1 MQVTGPG
8 QRPTYAIVIV
18 KVNCSLSWFDIQYC
32 WRDGRIFYFSHYLQL
47 VEFSFLLKE
56 NKLISIFLSITFV
69 PARFG
74 LIWIWGKKLNL
85 RGKVLKSRLSKKIYH
100 SEVIGTT
107 MITIW
112 HESYKIYCCHN
123 FYYNYL
129 LCKLKWDKWTYLWK
143 GLSYM
148 VYC

>member
-1 MQVTGPG
+1 MPLSSWKLTIHCLDSTFKAADVMEEYSILVT
-8 QRPTYAIVIV
+8 ISI
-18 KVNCSLSWFDIQYC
+18 
-32 WRDGRIFYFSHYLQL
+32 LQL
-47 VEFSFLLKE
+47 VEFSFPLKE

-85 RGKVLKSRLSKKIYH
+85 KGKVLKSRLSKKIYH